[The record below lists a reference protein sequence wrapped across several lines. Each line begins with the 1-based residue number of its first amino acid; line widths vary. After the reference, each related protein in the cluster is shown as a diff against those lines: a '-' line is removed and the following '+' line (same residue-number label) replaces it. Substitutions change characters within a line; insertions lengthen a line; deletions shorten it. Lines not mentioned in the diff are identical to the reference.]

1 MNDISNIGHVVIATD
16 LSERSR
22 YALERASRLVA
33 AGAGPCT
40 AVLVV
45 NGGALDS
52 LCRLMG
58 EDTAAFQS
66 HLMQDSKAKLEQ
78 LVDEIFGSLA
88 ARGETPHDTSL
99 GLFAQGFVAETS
111 STPGTGAFRLRALD
125 ENPGAR
131 SRDGFHH
138 GLLAIDTR
146 VVVGNVVST
155 LLAQADELDAGLIV
169 LGARGGGF
177 LRQLVLGTTAE
188 RILRKT
194 ARPVLVVRQAPVA
207 DYRRVVVAVDFSAAS
222 ATALRLALALAPNAE
237 LVLVHAY
244 EVPFESKLRFA
255 GVDEPMIERYRERA
269 EDEATKGLEAFITEV
284 GLPPGRARL
293 VVEQGDPTRVILDQQ
308 GCDLVVV
315 GQRGKGALE
324 ELLLGSVTKHVL
336 AETNI
341 DVLVAVPTKD

>member
-1 MNDISNIGHVVIATD
+1 MNDIGNIGPVVIATD

-22 YALERASRLVA
+22 YALERASRLAA

-45 NGGALDS
+45 NGGALET

-58 EDTAAFQS
+58 EDTAAFET
-66 HLMQDSKAKLEQ
+66 HLMQDSKAKLDQ
-78 LVDEIFGSLA
+78 LVDEIFGS
-88 ARGETPHDTSL
+88 T
-99 GLFAQGFVAETS
+99 
-111 STPGTGAFRLRALD
+111 
-125 ENPGAR
+125 
-131 SRDGFHH
+131 
-138 GLLAIDTR
+138 AIDTR
-146 VVVGNVVST
+146 VVVGNVVPT

-169 LGARGGGF
+169 VGARGGGF
-177 LRQLVLGTTAE
+177 LRQLVLGTTTE

-194 ARPVLVVRQAPVA
+194 ARPVLVVRQSPLA
-207 DYRRVVVAVDFSAAS
+207 DYRRVVVAVDFSDAS
-222 ATALRLALALAPNAE
+222 ATGLRLALAIAPKAE

-269 EDEATKGLEAFITEV
+269 EDEASKGLETFMTEV

-293 VVEQGDPTRVILDQQ
+293 VVEQGDPTRVILDQH

-315 GQRGKGALE
+315 GQRGKSAFE

-341 DVLVAVPTKD
+341 DVLVAVPTQVED

>member
-45 NGGALDS
+45 SGGALDS

-78 LVDEIFGSLA
+78 LVDEIF
-88 ARGETPHDTSL
+88 RTMI
-99 GLFAQGFVAETS
+99 
-111 STPGTGAFRLRALD
+111 
-125 ENPGAR
+125 
-131 SRDGFHH
+131 
-138 GLLAIDTR
+138 IDTR

-194 ARPVLVVRQAPVA
+194 ARPVLVVRQSPVA
-207 DYRRVVVAVDFSAAS
+207 DYRRVVVAVDFSPAS
-222 ATALRLALALAPNAE
+222 ATALRLALALAPTAE
-237 LVLVHAY
+237 LMLVHAY

-255 GVDEPMIERYRERA
+255 GVDEPMIERYRQRA
-269 EDEATKGLEAFITEV
+269 EDEATKGLERFMTEV

-293 VVEQGDPTRVILDQQ
+293 VVEQGDPTRVILDQH

-341 DVLVAVPTKD
+341 DVLVAVPSNEKD